1 MTIAAKEV
9 VSKLIASSITS
20 AADIEAVESGA
31 VPTEPESS
39 NHADVI
45 GGKLQH
51 SRRRGGNKL
60 VETLVAMAGNVLE
73 WYDFAVFGAFSDII
87 GKVFFRPQAGH
98 KATAESFLVFWAAFM
113 ARPFGGM
120 LLGYIGDTRGR
131 KKALEISMF
140 LMAISTF
147 ALGCLPSYA
156 RVGGASTALL
166 IIVRMAQGL
175 QALVGSW
182 YRRLSIL

>member
-1 MTIAAKEV
+1 M
-9 VSKLIASSITS
+9 
-20 AADIEAVESGA
+20 ESGA

-87 GKVFFRPQAGH
+87 GKVFFRPKAGH

-140 LMAISTF
+140 LDKIEQGNMVVERLMEDVVQWNST
-147 ALGCLPSYA
+147 LMDGIH
-156 RVGGASTALL
+156 RVTES
-166 IIVRMAQGL
+166 VQE
-175 QALVGSW
+175 
-182 YRRLSIL
+182 